1 MKRVWHT
8 SSKVLAGLVL
18 VAMYAMPQGYTVSA
32 KPGAVNYID
41 GHASLNGNEIS
52 QNTLG
57 KTFLS
62 TNDTL
67 STDLGKAEVL
77 LTPGVFLRIGQ
88 NSQIR
93 MVSASLTNTQVEVIK
108 GEAMLEVA
116 DLLKDNNIEI
126 LARGG
131 SLRVG
136 KPGLYRVTADDPPV
150 AAVMEGKAELSY
162 GGRTVDLGKGK
173 EAVIAADLKREKFDS
188 KKEDDLYAWSNVR
201 SEYNAGAS
209 YAAARSVTTNSYNGY
224 NNGYNGYN
232 NVYGGWAGY
241 PGAGMGYG
249 YGPGWYYSGA
259 WNSWAWMPGDG
270 YFFSPFGWG
279 FYSPAYIAYAPV
291 VYVPVG
297 GRTAPTAVPINTR
310 RPPAVTVPGSVPRS
324 PAALSAARSQS
335 ARTLTVVQPAARMPQ
350 ANGTVNQS
358 NGRVSQPSARSAQ
371 SGHATQPSVRMSAP
385 APSMRGGGMSAPS
398 APSGASRST
407 GSRR

>member
-8 SSKVLAGLVL
+8 SSKVLAGLFL
-18 VAMYAMPQGYTVSA
+18 IAMYAMPQGYTVSA
-32 KPGAVNYID
+32 RPGAVNYIE
-41 GHASLNGNEIS
+41 GHASLNDNEIS
-52 QNTLG
+52 QKTLG
-57 KTFLS
+57 KTFLNA
-62 TNDTL
+62 NDTL
-67 STDLGKAEVL
+67 STDVGKAEVL
-77 LTPGVFLRIGQ
+77 LTPGVFVRIGE

-93 MVSASLTNTQVEVIK
+93 MVSPSLTNTQVEVTK
-108 GEAMLEVA
+108 GEAMVEVA

-131 SLRVG
+131 SLRIE

-150 AAVMEGKAELSY
+150 AAVIEGKAQLSY
-162 GGRTVDLGKGK
+162 NGRSVDLGKGK
-173 EAVIAADLKREKFDS
+173 EAVIAADLKREKFDT

-209 YAAARSVTTNSYNGY
+209 YAAARSVTSNSYS
-224 NNGYNGYN
+224 GYN

-241 PGAGMGYG
+241 PGAGLGYG
-249 YGPGWYYSGA
+249 YGFSPGWYYNGL

-279 FYSPAYIAYAPV
+279 FYSPAYIGYAPV

-297 GRTAPTAVPINTR
+297 GRTAPTPVPVNTK
-310 RPPAVTVPGSVPRS
+310 RPPVVTVPGSVPRS
-324 PAALSAARSQS
+324 PAALSAARNQT
-335 ARTLTVVQPAARMPQ
+335 ARTLTVVQPTAQ
-350 ANGTVNQS
+350 ANGRVSQPSGRVNQS
-358 NGRVSQPSARSAQ
+358 NGRVSQPSVR
-371 SGHATQPSVRMSAP
+371 ATQPSGRMSAP

-398 APSGASRST
+398 APSAGSRST